1 MPTAG
6 DASAQARAEALGR
19 VQYVD
24 AEVAAYAATRL
35 PACYSVLV
43 KVFEELRLR
52 VPQLRPR
59 RMLDFGSGP
68 GTAIWAACQVAPLK
82 QH

>member
-1 MPTAG
+1 MH
-6 DASAQARAEALGR
+6 
-19 VQYVD
+19 YVD
-24 AEVAAYAATRL
+24 QEVAAYAATRL

-52 VPQLRPR
+52 LPELQPR

-68 GTAIWAACQVAPLK
+68 GTAIWAACQVGPPPYLLGRKLSALK
-82 QH
+82 